1 MKATVIVDNI
11 GNIYPGEWG
20 LCIYIENNGKNILL
34 DAGSSNLFIDN
45 AKKLAEQIAKDEK
58 LENLALWYKDLI
70 AEANALK
77 EEKEAFAA
85 REKAAKNKAESIK
98 NYLSYAL
105 NGENFKTTRCVLS
118 FRKSEKTV
126 IDDIYSIPEIYLK
139 YAEPKA
145 DLTEIK
151 KAIKNGEEIKGA
163 HLEEAQNIQIK

>member
-1 MKATVIVDNI
+1 MKLYEINEQIMA
-11 GNIYPGEWG
+11 
-20 LCIYIENNGKNILL
+20 C
-34 DAGSSNLFIDN
+34 IDN
-45 AKKLAEQIAKDEK
+45 ETGEIIDTDKLNELQIAKDEK
-58 LENLALWYKDLI
+58 IENLALWYKDLI

-77 EEKEAFAA
+77 EEKEAFAE
-85 REKAAKNKAESIK
+85 REKAAKNKAESIM
-98 NYLSYAL
+98 NYLSYVL
-105 NGENFKTTRCVLS
+105 NGENFKTTKCALS
-118 FRKSEKTV
+118 FRKSERTV

>member
-1 MKATVIVDNI
+1 MKLYEINEQIMA
-11 GNIYPGEWG
+11 
-20 LCIYIENNGKNILL
+20 C
-34 DAGSSNLFIDN
+34 IDN
-45 AKKLAEQIAKDEK
+45 ETGEIIDTDKLNELQIAKDEK
-58 LENLALWYKDLI
+58 IENLALWYKDLL

-77 EEKEAFAA
+77 EEKEAFAE

-98 NYLSYAL
+98 NYLSYVL
-105 NGENFKTTRCVLS
+105 NGENFKTTKCALS

-126 IDDIYSIPEIYLK
+126 IDDIYSIPKKFLK

-151 KAIKNGEEIKGA
+151 KAIKNGEEINGA

>member
-1 MKATVIVDNI
+1 MKLYEIN
-11 GNIYPGEWG
+11 
-20 LCIYIENNGKNILL
+20 
-34 DAGSSNLFIDN
+34 
-45 AKKLAEQIAKDEK
+45 EQIMACIDSETGEVIDPEKLNELQMAKDEK
-58 LENLALWYKDLI
+58 LENLALWYKDLL

-77 EEKEAFAA
+77 EEKETFAA

-105 NGENFKTTRCVLS
+105 NGENFKTTKCALS

-126 IDDIYSIPEIYLK
+126 IDDIYSIPENFLK

-163 HLEEAQNIQIK
+163 HLEETQNIQIK

>member
-1 MKATVIVDNI
+1 MKLYEINEQIMA
-11 GNIYPGEWG
+11 
-20 LCIYIENNGKNILL
+20 C
-34 DAGSSNLFIDN
+34 IDN
-45 AKKLAEQIAKDEK
+45 ETGEIIDIDKLNELQIAKDEK
-58 LENLALWYKDLI
+58 IENLALWYKDLL

-77 EEKEAFAA
+77 EEKEAFAE

-98 NYLSYAL
+98 NYLSYVL
-105 NGENFKTTRCVLS
+105 NGENFKTTKCALS

-126 IDDIYSIPEIYLK
+126 IDDINSIPENFLK

>member
-1 MKATVIVDNI
+1 MKLYEINEQILNCIDTET
-11 GNIYPGEWG
+11 GE
-20 LCIYIENNGKNILL
+20 IIDIE
-34 DAGSSNLFIDN
+34 
-45 AKKLAEQIAKDEK
+45 KLNELQIAKDEK

-85 REKAAKNKAESIK
+85 REKSAKNKAESIK
-98 NYLSYAL
+98 NYLSYVL
-105 NGENFKTTRCVLS
+105 SGENFKTTKCALS

-126 IDDIYSIPEIYLK
+126 IDDIYSIPENFLK
-139 YAEPKA
+139 YSEPKA

-163 HLEEAQNIQIK
+163 HLEETQNIQIK

>member
-1 MKATVIVDNI
+1 MKLYEINEQIMA
-11 GNIYPGEWG
+11 
-20 LCIYIENNGKNILL
+20 C
-34 DAGSSNLFIDN
+34 IDN
-45 AKKLAEQIAKDEK
+45 GEIIDTDKLNELQIAKDEK
-58 LENLALWYKDLI
+58 IENLALWYKDLI

-77 EEKEAFAA
+77 EEKEAFAE
-85 REKAAKNKAESIK
+85 REKAAKNKAESIM
-98 NYLSYAL
+98 NYLSYVL
-105 NGENFKTTRCVLS
+105 NGENFKTTKCALS
-118 FRKSEKTV
+118 FRKSERTV

>member
-1 MKATVIVDNI
+1 MRLYEINEQIMACIDSETGEVID
-11 GNIYPGEWG
+11 PE
-20 LCIYIENNGKNILL
+20 
-34 DAGSSNLFIDN
+34 
-45 AKKLAEQIAKDEK
+45 KLNDLQIAKDEK

-85 REKAAKNKAESIK
+85 REKTARNKAESIK

-105 NGENFKTTRCVLS
+105 NGANFKTTKCALS

-126 IDDIYSIPEIYLK
+126 IDDIYSIPENFLK
-139 YAEPKA
+139 YSEPKA
-145 DLTEIK
+145 DLNEIK

-163 HLEEAQNIQIK
+163 HLEETQNIQIK

>member
-1 MKATVIVDNI
+1 MA
-11 GNIYPGEWG
+11 
-20 LCIYIENNGKNILL
+20 C
-34 DAGSSNLFIDN
+34 IDN
-45 AKKLAEQIAKDEK
+45 ETGEIIDIDKLNELQIAKDEK
-58 LENLALWYKDLI
+58 IENLALWYKDLL
-70 AEANALK
+70 AEADALK
-77 EEKEAFAA
+77 KEKEAFAA
-85 REKAAKNKAESIK
+85 REKAANNKAESIK

-126 IDDIYSIPEIYLK
+126 IDDIYSIPKIYLK

-151 KAIKNGEEIKGA
+151 KAIKNGKKIKGA

>member
-1 MKATVIVDNI
+1 MKLYEIN
-11 GNIYPGEWG
+11 
-20 LCIYIENNGKNILL
+20 
-34 DAGSSNLFIDN
+34 
-45 AKKLAEQIAKDEK
+45 EQILNCIDTETGEIIDIDKLNELQMAKDEK

-105 NGENFKTTRCVLS
+105 NGANFKTTKCALS
-118 FRKSEKTV
+118 FRTSERTV
-126 IDDIYSIPEIYLK
+126 IDDIYSVPENFLK
-139 YAEPKA
+139 YSEPKA
-145 DLTEIK
+145 DLNEIK

-163 HLEEAQNIQIK
+163 HLEEKQNIQIK